1 MNEYDFL
8 ILLKEIIED
17 AMSNRDDE
25 ALRYLLVAVEKQL
38 RQFVQIEIR

>member
-1 MNEYDFL
+1 MNEYDFV